1 MTRTI
6 AKDPAADTA
15 DFISDVER
23 KALDDEPLTWDEAA
37 RLARLDT
44 ACIYDLIAAA
54 NRVRRRHKGDEV
66 SLCAIIN
73 AKSGKCPEDCAF
85 CSQSASARTDAP
97 VFGLLPPSMIVDGA
111 REALAAGAR
120 KFGIVTSGYG
130 YSASDGGAEIGSITR
145 ALEDMRRGVA
155 IHRCASLGIIGRET
169 AARLKEAGLQEYH
182 HNLETA
188 RSFFPQICSTH
199 GYEEDVETI
208 RAVKSAGLRACCG
221 GIFGMGESPE
231 QRVELAFTLR
241 ELDVDSVPLNFLT
254 PIKGTRLEGAE
265 PLPPLE
271 ILKIIAMYR
280 MILPTKDIKVA
291 GGREKNLRDLQ
302 CLIFAAGA
310 NSTMV
315 GNYLT
320 TQGRSAG
327 DDLRMIADLGL
338 SVREE
343 APSPRAR
350 HDL

>member
-1 MTRTI
+1 MTTG
-6 AKDPAADTA
+6 PAADTA
-15 DFISDVER
+15 DFISGVER
-23 KALDDEPLTWDEAA
+23 KALADEPLTWDEAA

-44 ACIYDLIAAA
+44 AHIYDLIAAA
-54 NRVRRRHKGDEV
+54 NRIRRRHKGDEV

-73 AKSGKCPEDCAF
+73 AKSGRCPEDCAF
-85 CSQSASARTDAP
+85 CSQSVRAKSGAP
-97 VFGLLPPSMIVDGA
+97 VFDLLPPGKIVDGA

-130 YSASDGGAEIGSITR
+130 YSASGGGPEIDSITK
-145 ALEDMRRGVA
+145 ALDGMRRGVP
-155 IHRCASLGIIGRET
+155 IHRCASLGIIDHET
-169 AARLKEAGLQEYH
+169 AERLRNAGLQEYH

-188 RSFFPQICSTH
+188 RSFFPQVCSTH
-199 GYEEDVETI
+199 DYEEDVATI
-208 RAVKSAGLRACCG
+208 RAVKAAGLRACCG
-221 GIFGMGESPE
+221 GVFGMGESPE

-241 ELDVDSVPLNFLT
+241 DLDVDSIPLNFLT
-254 PIKGTRLEGAE
+254 PIKGTRLEDTE

-315 GNYLT
+315 GDYLT

-343 APSPRAR
+343 
-350 HDL
+350 